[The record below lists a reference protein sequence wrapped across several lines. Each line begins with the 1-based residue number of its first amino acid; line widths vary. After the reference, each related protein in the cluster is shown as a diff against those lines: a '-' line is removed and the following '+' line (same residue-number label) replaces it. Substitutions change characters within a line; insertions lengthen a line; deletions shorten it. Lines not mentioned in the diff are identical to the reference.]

1 MNASELYKAGK
12 LSDALQAQL
21 QAVKENPGDPNRRVF
36 LFELSAFAGDLDR
49 AVRQIDAVHYG
60 EPERDAAVDSYR
72 RLLEAEGK
80 RRKVFS
86 DGMAPQFLQ
95 DPPEHVKLRL
105 EAVQRLRENKPQEAS
120 ELVARANAL
129 MPALRAALN
138 GKSFEGLRDADDLF
152 AGILEVM

>member
-60 EPERDAAVDSYR
+60 EPERDARPRALPRFASR
-72 RLLEAEGK
+72 R
-80 RRKVFS
+80 
-86 DGMAPQFLQ
+86 
-95 DPPEHVKLRL
+95 
-105 EAVQRLRENKPQEAS
+105 
-120 ELVARANAL
+120 ARH
-129 MPALRAALN
+129 
-138 GKSFEGLRDADDLF
+138 GYW
-152 AGILEVM
+152 